1 MKINLKYTIIGI
13 AILFLLAGCAQEE
26 EIKDEKEYIPE
37 VQALEIK
44 PGLEQEFTVTGDVFA
59 HQISRITAEQRG
71 KVKSIFVKEGNMVS
85 MGQDLISLESFE
97 INSAF
102 NTAGSALGNARIGLQ
117 QTQLS
122 SEKSI
127 EAAEI
132 LLETAKINLQNTLR
146 QNRTLKKQALET
158 LNASELGVKLSVS
171 SAQTNLDNAS
181 KSILPVVQ
189 AAVAASDKILG
200 ISETYKFSNDSFE
213 NNLGAMDKRG
223 KADAERALR
232 DILNGL
238 ASYSE
243 SFENAL
249 TLLITMEDVLQKTL
263 SVLNN
268 SIIGNNY
275 TQIALT
281 TDINSITSK
290 LTLIR
295 TSIST
300 LESTKSALEIA
311 QQESNSGNS
320 QAIINA
326 RAIYQSTTSQL
337 EASERNA
344 YKSVES
350 AQNALEN
357 ARRSAELSRVSAKS
371 SVDSAYGNYDQA
383 RISQG
388 KLIIQAPFGGKVVE
402 IPVKIG
408 EETNPGTHIITV
420 EDDSRLQLVTY
431 LSVDDIRKV
440 NLGDEVIINKNG
452 EVTYITS
459 ISPSAD
465 PITKK
470 YKVEMEHISTTLRP
484 GELIKLTFKTGEKV
498 FDSDRIFVPLPALY
512 ILPNEIFVWKLENHK
527 TVKATITVGEIVGDY
542 VEALSGLEIGNEI
555 ISEGGR
561 LIEDEGTKVRILNQ
575 PTPKLPDEK

>member
-1 MKINLKYTIIGI
+1 MKINLKYAVIGI
-13 AILFLLAGCAQEE
+13 TILFLLAGCAQKE

-71 KVKSIFVKEGNMVS
+71 KVKTIFVKEGNIVS
-85 MGQDLISLESFE
+85 RGQDLISLESFE

-102 NTAGSALGNARIGLQ
+102 NTAGSALNNARVGLQ

-132 LLETAKINLQNTLR
+132 ALETAKVNLQNTLR

-171 SAQTNLDNAS
+171 SAQTNLNNTI
-181 KSILPVVQ
+181 KGILPVVQ
-189 AAVAASDKILG
+189 TAITASDKILG
-200 ISETYKFSNDSFE
+200 VSETYKFSNDLFE
-213 NNLGAMDKRG
+213 NNLGALDKRG
-223 KADAERALR
+223 KADTEHALR
-232 DILNGL
+232 DVLNDLG
-238 ASYSE
+238 AYNE

-249 TLLITMEDVLQKTL
+249 TLLITTEDVLQKTL
-263 SVLNN
+263 SVLNS
-268 SIIGNNY
+268 SIIGSTY
-275 TQIALT
+275 IQTALT
-281 TDINSITSK
+281 TDINSIITQ

-295 TSIST
+295 TSISV
-300 LESTKSALEIA
+300 LESAKNALETA
-311 QQESNSGNS
+311 QQESNGGNS
-320 QAIINA
+320 QTIINA
-326 RAIYQSTTSQL
+326 RAIYQATTAQL

-344 YKSVES
+344 LKSIES

-388 KLIIQAPFGGKVVE
+388 KLIIKAPFTGKVVE

-408 EETNPGTHIITV
+408 EETNPGIHLITV

-431 LSVDDIRKV
+431 LSAGDIQKV

-498 FDSDRIFVPLPALY
+498 FNSDRIFVPLPALY
-512 ILPNEIFVWKLENHK
+512 ILTDEIFVWKLENRK
-527 TVKATITVGEIVGDY
+527 TVKATITAGEIVGDY
-542 VEALSGLEIGNEI
+542 VEVLSGLEIGDEI

-561 LIEDEGTKVRILNQ
+561 LIENEGVKVDILNQ
-575 PTPKLPDEK
+575 PTPNLPSS